1 MIKDP
6 SRRIGFH
13 FSIPTYREMPLVHR
27 IISLLVYLDQDFLE
41 DIPLYI
47 NSKGGDALAPLVLYD
62 IIQYFLCDVST
73 VGMGV
78 AQSGASLIL
87 AEGTILKGV
96 AFPHTR
102 IK

>member
-1 MIKDP
+1 ML
-6 SRRIGFH
+6 
-13 FSIPTYREMPLVHR
+13 LVHR
-27 IISLLVYLDQDFLE
+27 IRSLLVYLDQDFLE